1 MNLRIFEQL
10 DRSSPFAGYI
20 RLEIFM
26 LKDLVIKNRS
36 YRRFYQ
42 DRAVTCEQLKELI
55 NIGRLTASGA
65 NRQPVR
71 YILSYD
77 SQKNEDIFQCLRWAG
92 YLEDWD
98 GPEEGE
104 KPAAYIVMLEPAGVN
119 APHDEG
125 IIGQTILLAA
135 TEQGLGGCFLAN
147 IDRIMLRDILHVE
160 EKYDIKLVIALGYPK
175 EEVVLE
181 EISETDNIKYYRDT
195 KKVHHVPKIKLEDL
209 ILNC

>member
-1 MNLRIFEQL
+1 
-10 DRSSPFAGYI
+10 
-20 RLEIFM
+20 M

-42 DRAVTCEQLKELI
+42 DKTIDSEQLRALI
-55 NIGRLTASGA
+55 DIGRFTASGS

-71 YILSYD
+71 YILSY
-77 SQKNEDIFQCLRWAG
+77 QAKRNEKIFKCLRWAG

-104 KPAAYIVMLEPAGVN
+104 RPSAYIVMVEPKGIN

-135 TEQGLGGCFLAN
+135 VEQGLGGCFLAN
-147 IDRIMLRDILHVE
+147 IDREMLRETLNVDD
-160 EKYDIKLVIALGYPK
+160 KYDIKLVIALGYPK
-175 EEVVLE
+175 EEIVLE
-181 EISETDNIKYYRDT
+181 EISENDDIKYYRDE
-195 KKVHHVPKIKLEDL
+195 KRIHHVPKIKLEDL
-209 ILNC
+209 ILDS

>member
-1 MNLRIFEQL
+1 
-10 DRSSPFAGYI
+10 
-20 RLEIFM
+20 M

-65 NRQPVR
+65 NRQSVR
-71 YILSYD
+71 YILSYE

-104 KPAAYIVMLEPAGVN
+104 KPAAYIVMLEPVGVN

-125 IIGQTILLAA
+125 SIGQTILLAA

-147 IDRIMLRDILHVE
+147 IDRIMLRDILHLE